1 MKDKLRKVLAD
12 DMNVYRYTYETECEY
27 NQRLIYSAGS
37 AWAKALVYGHSYSD
51 IKSNENYV
59 NTDIMYV
66 ETHLSKVL
74 EAYLN
79 CFDIKDD
86 WLETDRADNV
96 DEKARALAGHIV
108 KELLYTYNLAQIH
121 SRKLSPLKTQYFKYG
136 KELFLV
142 RGERQFSKTTY
153 SVGVA
158 QWIKESDIKEYKVHR
173 KIVDVKG
180 EDYYQIMNS
189 EFTWKNTDLKSE
201 YLKFETGS
209 KGAYSK
215 CWKPA
220 NLDDITQ
227 QISILKLANEYNGGY
242 LLVKRYNNELL
253 IAELDPW
260 YIEEREIYRILYALN
275 YKNNTPA
282 EFQANK
288 KEDYYILR
296 FSGAIP
302 KYEDRIIRCCSWPYK
317 TYSDKYSKIVP
328 GFLWSI
334 VENIISDLGIKIIY
348 Q

>member
-1 MKDKLRKVLAD
+1 MKDELRKVLAD
-12 DMNVYRYTYETECEY
+12 DMNVYRFTYETEREY
-27 NQRLIYSAGS
+27 NQRLIYSAGA
-37 AWAKALVYGHSYSD
+37 AWAKAFVYGHSYAD
-51 IKSNENYV
+51 NKGNENYV

-74 EAYLN
+74 KAYLN

-86 WLETDRADNV
+86 WLETDGTVDV

-108 KELLYTYNLAQIH
+108 KEVLYTYNLAEIH
-121 SRKLSPLKTQYFKYG
+121 SRRLSPLETQYFKYG
-136 KELFLV
+136 KELYLV
-142 RGERQFSKTTY
+142 RGERQLSRTTY

-158 QWIKESDIKEYKVHR
+158 QWVKDIDIKEYKVCR

-189 EFTWKNTDLKSE
+189 EFAWKNADLQSE
-201 YLKFETGS
+201 YLIFETGS

-215 CWKPA
+215 YWKPVD
-220 NLDDITQ
+220 LDDITQ

-242 LLVKRYNNELL
+242 LLVKRYKNELQ
-253 IAELDPW
+253 IVELDPW

-282 EFQANK
+282 EFQTIK
-288 KEDYYILR
+288 KDGFYILQ

-302 KYEDRIIRCCSWPYK
+302 KYEDRIIKCCSWPYK
-317 TYSDKYSKIVP
+317 TYDDKYSKIVP
-328 GFLWSI
+328 GFLWGI
-334 VENIISDLGIKIIY
+334 VENTISDLGIKIIY